1 MSPGALCEP
10 DVAARNYV
18 GTPAL
23 YRICER
29 CEQRNTARRAGGE
42 VTANARVRLSDEGVR
57 SAEPR
62 LWILTSST
70 MVQSILE
77 CMCLSRNFLE

>member
-1 MSPGALCEP
+1 MA
-10 DVAARNYV
+10 DAAARNYV

-29 CEQRNTARRAGGE
+29 CEQRNAARRAGGE
-42 VTANARVRLSDEGVR
+42 VTADARVRLPDEGVR
-57 SAEPR
+57 PAEPG
-62 LWILTSST
+62 LWILTRSA

-77 CMCLSRNFLE
+77 CTSMCLSRNFLE